1 MIVTGEAFRNL
12 FFAGSCGAIT
22 IFSSFFLMHHMNMSM
37 KYYDQMEVVPT
48 FQACV
53 IVTWLM
59 AGSFILR
66 ETKDATNS
74 ELIQMALGAIII
86 IFGVHCLVSKQT
98 KKSTPTHIRPE
109 YQPIH
114 TS

>member
-12 FFAGSCGAIT
+12 IFAGTCGSIT
-22 IFSSFFLMHHMNMSM
+22 ILSSFFLMHHMNMAM

-74 ELIQMALGAIII
+74 ELLQMAIGAIVI
-86 IFGVHCLVSKQT
+86 IFGVYCLVSKQI
-98 KKSTPTHIRPE
+98 KKSTPTHIKPQ
-109 YQPIH
+109 YQAIN